1 MVPSQAVAESISWWM
16 TYNLIVASLLLS
28 PADAAEP
35 EQISIQKLLSPQAT
49 SYQQHLVT
57 LEGVTS
63 ELQVLPPAVG
73 AGKTCRVLYGRAS
86 FLLEDE
92 TGSLTVEVL
101 GSCKRNAVRALP
113 KDGDLVR
120 VTGIVHV
127 LKSEAPRNV
136 RVVATLIQVLE
147 SN

>member
-1 MVPSQAVAESISWWM
+1 MVAGLISRWL
-16 TYNLIVASLLLS
+16 TYSLIVAALLLS
-28 PADAAEP
+28 PAHATEP
-35 EQISIQKLLSPQAT
+35 ERVSIQKLSSPQAT

-63 ELQVLPPAVG
+63 QLQLLPPASGV
-73 AGKTCRVLYGRAS
+73 KKCPILYGRAT
-86 FLLEDE
+86 FMLEEE
-92 TGSLTVEVL
+92 TDSLPIEVL
-101 GSCKRNAVRALP
+101 GGCKPSAVEVLP

-136 RVVATLIQVLE
+136 RVVTTQIQILE
-147 SN
+147 SH